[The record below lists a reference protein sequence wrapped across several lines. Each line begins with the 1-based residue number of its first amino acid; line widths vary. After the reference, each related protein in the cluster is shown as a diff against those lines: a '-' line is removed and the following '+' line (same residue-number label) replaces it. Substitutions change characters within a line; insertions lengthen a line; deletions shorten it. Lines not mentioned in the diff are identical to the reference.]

1 MATKPKA
8 TPSTTEK
15 AKPVEVVVEEEVE
28 KKEIPETTQEREDAL
43 KERLA
48 ALGNEKEETEKV
60 EEVVEDLLSKETPV
74 VVEAEKPAPP
84 PAKLEKKAST
94 KDNKSALLVSPPN
107 TATIESLGSIRNHP
121 PKLSSIL
128 LKEFIS

>member
-15 AKPVEVVVEEEVE
+15 AKPVEVVVEEEV
-28 KKEIPETTQEREDAL
+28 KEIPETTQEREDAL

-60 EEVVEDLLSKETPV
+60 EEVVVEDLLSKETPV

-107 TATIESLGSIRNHP
+107 TATIESLGYIRNHP